1 MRDPDRN
8 FIELR
13 GRKLGV
19 IEGVTRYVPWAC
31 GVDPSPS
38 SMHQVLLPCARVFAD
53 VLRDFRR
60 VLEVRQIFL
69 INGSADRYSLRRSEL
84 EDDRPFR
91 GAVLVPCHLEAGRD
105 FGNRSSSTGS
115 TSKTV
120 ASFAMISSPG

>member
-38 SMHQVLLPCARVFAD
+38 SMHRVLPPCARVSQMF
-53 VLRDFRR
+53 
-60 VLEVRQIFL
+60 
-69 INGSADRYSLRRSEL
+69 SAIS
-84 EDDRPFR
+84 
-91 GAVLVPCHLEAGRD
+91 GA
-105 FGNRSSSTGS
+105 SSR
-115 TSKTV
+115 
-120 ASFAMISSPG
+120 

>member
-38 SMHQVLLPCARVFAD
+38 SMHQVLLPCAHVFAD
-53 VLRDFRR
+53 VL
-60 VLEVRQIFL
+60 
-69 INGSADRYSLRRSEL
+69 
-84 EDDRPFR
+84 RPFR

>member
-38 SMHQVLLPCARVFAD
+38 SMHQVLLPCAHVFAD

-60 VLEVRQIFL
+60 VLEVRQIFF
-69 INGSADRYSLRRSEL
+69 DLRVGRSVFTS
-84 EDDRPFR
+84 PV
-91 GAVLVPCHLEAGRD
+91 GVGR
-105 FGNRSSSTGS
+105 
-115 TSKTV
+115 
-120 ASFAMISSPG
+120 